1 MNTKHLKNLSKVTI
15 AAAAAF
21 LLTIPARAEIRSK
34 SNELVVVQPHDLPEQ
49 AQLGGNSFFLYSDDS
64 GSTYLY
70 VEQQQGARLTVFDV
84 TDPAKV
90 KLVSTTMMTVPGT
103 YDFVRPIDGYNEMIR
118 FRDNK
123 GVAVLDLHKVKSPTY
138 KMVAALGDGTTEA
151 LGETGFMVV
160 NEPHDY
166 VRAIPRDYQVVD
178 SSNSSDPILLATVLQ
193 VKHKVVNGDTGTT
206 FLLGS
211 EGLSMVRR
219 RSVENDYKTAQIMKN
234 GN

>member
-1 MNTKHLKNLSKVTI
+1 MNMTNFRNLSKVTI

-21 LLTIPARAEIRSK
+21 LLTIPAQAQIRPK
-34 SNELVVVQPHDLPEQ
+34 SDELIVVQPKDLPEE

-70 VEQQQGARLTVFDV
+70 MEQQQGARLTVFDV

-90 KLVSTTMMTVPGT
+90 RLVFTTMMTVPGA
-103 YDFVRPIDGYNEMIR
+103 YDFVQPMDGHGEMIR

-123 GVAVLDLHKVKSPTY
+123 GVAVLDLHKVKAPTY
-138 KMVAALGDGTTEA
+138 KMVAALRDGSTES

-166 VRAIPRDYQVVD
+166 VRAVPRDYQVVD
-178 SSNSSDPILLATVLQ
+178 SSNAADPILLATVSQ

-219 RSVENDYKTAQIMKN
+219 RSVENEHKTAQIMKN